1 MLHFGVWQASTS
13 EVVDAESNTEECV
26 ALKAFVKHDGMH
38 LVLSCGGGTFVEL
51 PAMPGLED

>member
-1 MLHFGVWQASTS
+1 MLQFCVWQASTS
-13 EVVDAESNTEECV
+13 EVVDAGSSTEECV
-26 ALKAFVKHDGMH
+26 ALKAFVKHDSMQ